1 MVRKTERTTPQG
13 DLLTVA
19 QVAAYLQLNRL
30 TVYRY
35 IREGRLEAVRMG
47 RTIRVRRADVQ
58 RFLEAQRV
66 VPKAA
71 ARLRPVAQPP
81 QPAPSGPERGPA
93 RPPHLVTSPVKHSDE
108 IYVGPPRE
116 EHGPPREAVVT
127 PSPLD
132 WVIRSLH

>member
-1 MVRKTERTTPQG
+1 MARKTERPTPEG

-35 IREGRLEAVRMG
+35 IRGGRLEAVRMG
-47 RTIRVRRADVQ
+47 RTIRVRWADVQ

-66 VPKAA
+66 VPRAA
-71 ARLRPVAQPP
+71 PPRPAAQPRS
-81 QPAPSGPERGPA
+81 PAPSGLEPGPA
-93 RPPHLVTSPVKHSDE
+93 RRPRPVTSPVKHSDE

-116 EHGPPREAVVT
+116 EQGPPREAVVT

>member
-1 MVRKTERTTPQG
+1 MTRKTERTAPQG

-35 IREGRLEAVRMG
+35 IREGRLEAVRIG

-58 RFLEAQRV
+58 RFLEAQRA
-66 VPKAA
+66 VPKGAA
-71 ARLRPVAQPP
+71 PSRPVAQPRP
-81 QPAPSGPERGPA
+81 PAPSGLEQGPA
-93 RPPHLVTSPVKHSDE
+93 RRPHPVTSPVKHSDE

-116 EHGPPREAVVT
+116 EQGPPREAVVT

-132 WVIRSLH
+132 WVIRGLH

>member
-1 MVRKTERTTPQG
+1 MARKPERVTTQG

-47 RTIRVRRADVQ
+47 RTIRVRRVDVQ

-66 VPKAA
+66 VPKGAA
-71 ARLRPVAQPP
+71 PSRPVAQPG
-81 QPAPSGPERGPA
+81 QPAPSSLERGSA
-93 RPPHLVTSPVKHSDE
+93 RRPHPVTSPVKHSDE

-116 EHGPPREAVVT
+116 EQSPSREAVVT

-132 WVIRSLH
+132 WVIRGLH